1 MLTLYAG
8 VGSSST
14 MIQAVK
20 NLPHQQQ
27 LLICAATKL
36 LGVGSQDQ
44 PMGNAASQGARL
56 SLSGVP
62 IKVRLHGRGCSHLL
76 CEVTFA

>member
-1 MLTLYAG
+1 MLMVSAG

-36 LGVGSQDQ
+36 LGVGSQEQ
-44 PMGNAASQGARL
+44 SMGNGANQGARL
-56 SLSGVP
+56 SLSGMP
-62 IKVRLHGRGCSHLL
+62 IKVRLDGKGTVFSL
-76 CEVTFA
+76 